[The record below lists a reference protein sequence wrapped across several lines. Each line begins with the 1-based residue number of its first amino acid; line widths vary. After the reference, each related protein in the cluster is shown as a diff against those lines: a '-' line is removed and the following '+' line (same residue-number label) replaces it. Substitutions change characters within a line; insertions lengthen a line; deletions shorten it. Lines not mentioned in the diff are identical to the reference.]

1 MSGYNFSRLTAMIV
15 DDCPPIRI
23 LLRGILRELGINR
36 VVECSDGR
44 EALQEFPVLD
54 PDVVF
59 TDYMMEGMDGLK
71 LIRAIRNGE
80 TSGNRFVPIVVVSAY
95 TEVRDI
101 LAARDHGA
109 TEFLAKPV
117 SGMMVYKRLKSIIE
131 HPREFVDADSFFGPD
146 RRRRLQAIED
156 SDRREVPYEY
166 QR

>member
-1 MSGYNFSRLTAMIV
+1 MSGYNFSQLTAMIV

-23 LLRGILRELGINR
+23 LLRGILKEFGITR

-44 EALQEFPVLD
+44 EALREFPVLD

-59 TDYMMEGMDGLK
+59 TDYMMEPMDGLE
-71 LIRAIRNGE
+71 LIRTIRNGE

-117 SGMMVYKRLKSIIE
+117 SGMMVYKRLKSIVE
-131 HPREFVDADSFFGPD
+131 HPREFVDADTFFGPD
-146 RRRRLQAIED
+146 RRRRAQAIED
-156 SDRREVPYEY
+156 SERREVPYEY
-166 QR
+166 RR